1 MTIDEKLLQNLLAF
15 DDEVGVLSLYVG
27 YTPDQAADP
36 QPRAPI
42 EMRNRIKDLRARVRD
57 DEPRDRAAA
66 IEARLDELEKSDLD
80 GLLDPKA
87 HGRGRALF
95 VAVADGRSESVALQL
110 PFAERVILADRPYV
124 RPLVAAYD
132 EGRPAGLL
140 IVHQDDARLLEWA
153 VGEAEELL
161 TRELELTDAQL
172 ADIKSGPHGNNPG
185 MKGSG
190 IVHRSSFDSRIDE
203 NRNRFLAGFVDEVD
217 QVARDRG
224 WDRIVV
230 AGSPK
235 IRDAVHASYPSNN
248 GRRVLLADFSWEGSP
263 VHQIA
268 EDVWHTLRSVHRQ
281 RELELVDRAKD
292 RALSGGAGALG
303 LKKTL
308 DALNQGRVDHL
319 LYQTDLEVE
328 GYRSSEGTLHAEVG
342 GPEAQA
348 GFEMHR
354 EPMLV
359 ERMIERVMET
369 GGKVTPVDE
378 EASGALGEYGG
389 VGAVLRW

>member
-1 MTIDEKLLQNLLAF
+1 MTIDEKLLQNLLDF
-15 DDEVGVLSLYVG
+15 DDEVGVLSFYVG

-42 EMRNRIKDLRARVRD
+42 EMRNRIKDLRARVKKDQSRED
-57 DEPRDRAAA
+57 AAA
-66 IEARLDELEKSDLD
+66 IESRLDELEKGRLD
-80 GLLDPKA
+80 ELLDPKA

-95 VAVADGRSESVALQL
+95 VAVSDGRSESVALQM
-110 PFAERVILADRPYV
+110 PFAERAIFADTPYV

-185 MKGSG
+185 MQGSG

-203 NRNRFLAGFVDEVD
+203 NRNRFLSGFVDEVD
-217 QVARDRG
+217 QIARDRG
-224 WDRIVV
+224 WDRIVI
-230 AGSPK
+230 AGTPK
-235 IRDAVHASYPSNN
+235 VREAVHASYPNGN
-248 GRRVLLADFSWEGSP
+248 GRRVLLGEQTWEQAP
-263 VHQIA
+263 THRVA
-268 EDVWHTLRSVHRQ
+268 EEAWPTLRSVHRQ
-281 RELELVDRAKD
+281 RELELVDAAKD

-308 DALNQGRVDHL
+308 DALNQGRVEHL

-328 GYRSSEGTLHAEVG
+328 GYRTSEGTLHAEVG
-342 GPEAQA
+342 GPAAQA

-369 GGKVTPVDE
+369 GGRITPVDE
-378 EASGALGEYGG
+378 EAAGALGEHGG
-389 VGAVLRW
+389 VGALLRW